1 MTFQSNMRFGKELKD
16 LQLSDIQFLIDE
28 KIDES
33 QNLEYKQPTQ
43 DPQKD
48 CDNIAEVIASFLNTD
63 GGIIVY
69 GISEKKDKEHRYP
82 DKIMWSIFTKE
93 RLENLLVSRIQPW
106 NEKIRIHRIENKG
119 NPQEGIFIIE
129 APRSNNPPHM
139 SNHVYHQRLNFQTK
153 AMEHESVYRAF
164 QTSWIR
170 RRDISKNVIEPLYS
184 EIKSNCGCIRNYRG
198 TLSRKYDIVVENR
211 SYLYDQLGSLIRH
224 KIDEFYDK
232 LEKYSSILCEVRKLT
247 SRMIN
252 EELCRV
258 KPDLK
263 DFIRQHINEELFQ
276 INLSSKDVSGN
287 IQTRKELYIE
297 DILMKKRS
305 LKKYLQSLFPF
316 EKIIEIK
323 PIIVTP
329 RTELSKSELKDFW
342 EGIKLQ
348 AKQNKIYLLMWK
360 ERSELLLLGK
370 RILKEMKG

>member
-1 MTFQSNMRFGKELKD
+1 
-16 LQLSDIQFLIDE
+16 
-28 KIDES
+28 
-33 QNLEYKQPTQ
+33 
-43 DPQKD
+43 
-48 CDNIAEVIASFLNTD
+48 
-63 GGIIVY
+63 
-69 GISEKKDKEHRYP
+69 
-82 DKIMWSIFTKE
+82 
-93 RLENLLVSRIQPW
+93 
-106 NEKIRIHRIENKG
+106 
-119 NPQEGIFIIE
+119 
-129 APRSNNPPHM
+129 
-139 SNHVYHQRLNFQTK
+139 
-153 AMEHESVYRAF
+153 
-164 QTSWIR
+164 
-170 RRDISKNVIEPLYS
+170 
-184 EIKSNCGCIRNYRG
+184 
-198 TLSRKYDIVVENR
+198 
-211 SYLYDQLGSLIRH
+211 
-224 KIDEFYDK
+224 
-232 LEKYSSILCEVRKLT
+232 
-247 SRMIN
+247 MIN